1 MNYSKYQYNLR
12 DRITFQ
18 TLADPVGGV
27 VDLDEYQDYKSTW
40 TEARFLRGRNFYTA
54 RASNV
59 KTDVEFIIRYREDLS
74 ESMRV
79 AYKGRNY
86 EIEGIIPMDSHKGFM
101 TLNCYEIKPDM

>member
-1 MNYSKYQYNLR
+1 MNFYKQPYNLR

-18 TLADPVGGV
+18 IPSEPVGGV
-27 VDLDEYQDYKSTW
+27 QDLDAYKDYKTTW
-40 TEARFLRGRNFYTA
+40 CEARFLRGRNFYTA

-59 KTDVEFIIRYREDLS
+59 KTDVEFIIRHREDID

-86 EIEGIIPMDSHKGFM
+86 EIEGIIQMDSYKGFM